1 MNNPIQKID
10 IVIPVYNEELN
21 LKILLPKIINI
32 IKKIKKFNI
41 RIICID
47 DNSSDQTLIYLKLLK
62 KRNKKIQFII
72 NNKKLG
78 QTLCFK
84 KYLKKFSSDY
94 FIRIDG
100 DNQDNPKYI
109 SKIFNLINK
118 KYDLILTER
127 KIRKHSTFMIIL
139 TFLYDNLIELLFKKK
154 LSTYSSSLACFKTN
168 LINEK
173 NLILNDHRYL
183 PLIAIRNGAKKIN
196 VFPINHE
203 KRIYGTTKYNMAK
216 KIIFAIPE
224 FLFFYLRLKSGSYS

>member
-1 MNNPIQKID
+1 MNNPIQKVD
-10 IVIPVYNEELN
+10 IVIPVHNEELN

-32 IKKIKKFNI
+32 VKKIKKFNI

-47 DNSSDQTLIYLKLLK
+47 DNSNDKTLIYLKLLK
-62 KRNKKIQFII
+62 KRNKKIQFLT
-72 NNKKLG
+72 NNKKSG
-78 QTLCFK
+78 QTVCFK
-84 KYLKKFSSDY
+84 RYLKKFRSDY

-109 SKIFNLINK
+109 NKIFNLIRK

-139 TFLYDNLIELLFKKK
+139 SFLYDNLIELLFKKK

-183 PLIAIRNGAKKIN
+183 PLIAIGNGAKKIN

-203 KRIYGTTKYNMAK
+203 KRTHGTTKYNMTK

-224 FLFFYLRLKSGSYS
+224 FLFFYLRLKNGNYN